1 MCDLLLRGGGVY
13 DGSGLPSY
21 NADVAVV
28 NGKIADI
35 GRLGGS
41 AKRTLDVDG
50 RAVAPGFIDPHT
62 HLDAPTAHVPIIQG
76 VQIQSVD
83 R

>member
-1 MCDLLLRGGGVY
+1 MYDLLLKGGRVY

-21 NADVAVV
+21 NADVGVV
-28 NGKIADI
+28 NGKIAGI
-35 GRLGGS
+35 GRLDGD

-50 RAVAPGFIDPHT
+50 LAVAPGFIDPHT
-62 HLDAPTAHVPIIQG
+62 HLDAQ
-76 VQIQSVD
+76 